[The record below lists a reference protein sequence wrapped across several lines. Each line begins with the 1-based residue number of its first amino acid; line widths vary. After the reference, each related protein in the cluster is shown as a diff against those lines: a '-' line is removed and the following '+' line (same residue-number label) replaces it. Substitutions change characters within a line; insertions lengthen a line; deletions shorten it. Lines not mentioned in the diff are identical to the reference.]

1 MKTIL
6 TSIFLSLSL
15 GLYAQSNFY
24 KLSIGGGAGFT
35 QSFTDVQKHGFGKA
49 VYGVA
54 DFMFTPFSSLGLE
67 AQAGRIHGGNLQTD
81 PYHREFT
88 NSYKSVTINGKLY
101 LGGIV
106 DHKHSNFLNQIKG
119 LYAGAGVGV
128 IKNVILNPKR
138 NNPDNP
144 SQKYPGQNNSYEAT
158 IPLNLGINYYLPDRN
173 GHYRYVLNL
182 NYQSNITLGEGLD
195 GYDNSTLTF
204 KNGSPDVYH
213 YYSIGLRYNFGP
225 MGLSSKTFK
234 KY

>member
-6 TSIFLSLSL
+6 TSIFLSLSM

-35 QSFTDVQKHGFGKA
+35 QSFTDVPKHSA
-49 VYGVA
+49 GVAGYALA
-54 DFMFTPFSSLGLE
+54 DFMFTPFSSLGME
-67 AQAGRIHGGNLQTD
+67 AQKGQIKGRKQIED
-81 PYHREFT
+81 PSQREFT
-88 NSYKSVTINGKLY
+88 NNYTSVTINGKLY

-106 DHKHSNFLNQIKG
+106 EYKHSNFLNQIKG

-128 IKNVILNPKR
+128 IKNKMESLR
-138 NNPDNP
+138 NSNNLK
-144 SQKYPGQNNSYEAT
+144 STYPGQDNSYQAT

-204 KNGSPDVYH
+204 KNGNPDVYN
-213 YYSIGLRYNFGP
+213 YYTIGLRYNFGP